1 MNPANTTDPN
11 TIKQNNRSPLRR
23 RAPML
28 VWPALLATITVVSG
42 CGDHPAS
49 EPTLSSDDRQICYHA
64 IRRDAMGVLETTGT
78 GGSPRLVEIASSV
91 VVGSSDDADEQT
103 MQRVERY
110 CRANGYTVNVA
121 VHS

>member
-1 MNPANTTDPN
+1 MTSSTQPGPT
-11 TIKQNNRSPLRR
+11 KQIGRPHQHRR
-23 RAPML
+23 VPMAL
-28 VWPALLATITVVSG
+28 CLALLAMGTAVSG
-42 CGDHPAS
+42 CSDHPAR
-49 EPTLSSDDRQICYHA
+49 EPSLSADDRQICYHA
-64 IRRDAMGVLETTGT
+64 IRRDAMGVLGTTGT
-78 GGSPRLVEIASSV
+78 GDTPRLVEIASAV